1 MPSSV
6 IRTMHYDRA
15 THKLRIIFVSGM
27 VYDYLEVPEEV
38 YREMKEAGSK
48 GTFLNQRIKNNFS
61 YRKIG

>member
-6 IRTMHYDRA
+6 IQAMHYDRA

-27 VYDYLEVPEEV
+27 VYDYFNVPEKV
-38 YREMKEAGSK
+38 YTEMKESGSK

-61 YRKIG
+61 YRKVE